1 MADLLGNVLASG
13 VIAGRT
19 NASLE
24 GLNNTLYFAPA
35 LIITKAQI
43 DTIVQAVVQAIEAV
57 F

>member
-1 MADLLGNVLASG
+1 MANLLGNVRARG

-24 GLNNTLYFAPA
+24 GLNNTICFAPA

-43 DTIVQAVVQAIEAV
+43 DTIVQAIEAT